1 MKIRFAAGSRAV
13 AIAMALGA
21 IFVPGTGYSQEHL
34 PAISVTERKD
44 VPLLDIKPGCWQ
56 LRTHVGSSSGVK
68 PQSVE
73 EIRKE
78 WMDRMTP
85 EQRKIYTPEQ
95 WNQLFEQTRAGQIQS
110 EQLLVKGNSTE
121 TAQCPLTPAQLN
133 ALETTSFGDAQ
144 CRRSLQASGLAIH
157 METTCPGNGGRGD
170 GKYVTDF
177 QLVNAQT
184 FKGTIRGTPDMSKPA
199 TGTTEFTGKWI
210 SEAAPHMPSGVTDV
224 NGKKPMGPKAV
235 AGLDPYRIVAIM
247 DGKQIVA
254 GFAWVWMSRVPPS
267 EGNGYQD
274 QLPELL
280 QQLYSQLVIAD
291 EAVKLGLTLEEPWRS
306 QLRILGH
313 DAGHAFNAA
322 TNYPGDPNV
331 PPSLVAQWDDA
342 RKHIFWSAYLSQANT
357 DEGKQALLRKIK
369 ERFKIKVVDPDFFNG
384 QKSP

>member
-1 MKIRFAAGSRAV
+1 MWKVLTRVAVVVMLAASIV
-13 AIAMALGA
+13 FPGA
-21 IFVPGTGYSQEHL
+21 ICSQEL
-34 PAISVTERKD
+34 PPARTVTERKEVPVLD
-44 VPLLDIKPGCWQ
+44 VKPGCWQ
-56 LRTHVGSSSGVK
+56 LRVHVSSSSGVK

-85 EQRKIYTPEQ
+85 EQRKSYTPEV
-95 WNQLFEQTRAGQIQS
+95 WNQMFEGIREGQIKS
-110 EQLLVKGNSTE
+110 AEQMGKGSDALN
-121 TAQCPLTPAQLN
+121 AQCPLTSALMN
-133 ALETTSFGDAQ
+133 GLETTSFGDAQ
-144 CRRSLQASGLAIH
+144 CNRSIHANGQVLH
-157 METTCPGNGGRGD
+157 METTCPGRGGKGD
-170 GKYVTDF
+170 GKYVADF

-184 FKGTIRGTPDMSKPA
+184 FKGAIRSTPDVSNPA
-199 TGTTEFTGKWI
+199 TETTEFTGKWI
-210 SEAAPHMPSGVTDV
+210 SEAAPHMPSGVTDIY
-224 NGKKPMGPKAV
+224 GRRPLGPQAV

-254 GFAWVWMSRVPPS
+254 GFAWAWMSRVPPS

-274 QLPELL
+274 RLPELL

-306 QLRILGH
+306 QLKKLGH
-313 DAGHAFNAA
+313 NAGHAFDAV

-342 RKHIFWSAYLSQANT
+342 RKHIFWSAYLSQAST